1 MGRMSRNKG
10 KAGERELSR
19 VLRKL
24 YPQLKDQIR
33 RGQQYNGAD
42 GSADVIGIP
51 GLHIECKRTEKLN
64 LYKALDQAE
73 DDCPNDQIPV
83 VAHRRNLQPWVLIL
97 PLDKLTEFVRVL
109 AQQETGEYDNV

>member
-73 DDCPNDQIPV
+73 DDCPKGQIPV

-109 AQQETGEYDNV
+109 AQQETGEHDNV

>member
-1 MGRMSRNKG
+1 MGRMSRTKG
-10 KAGERELSR
+10 KVGERELSR

-73 DDCPNDQIPV
+73 DDCPKDQIPV

-109 AQQETGEYDNV
+109 AQQETGEHDNV